1 MSNNTYLD
9 KQYELCDFLFLL
21 ILIFFS
27 LKPCIFCY
35 FCTTPQTG
43 SSNDEELLA
52 IVDDV
57 LNGGLNACCG
67 ASGSLRVAKLLLAH
81 GATPAYPSSQDFDAS
96 PIHRCVQFGHDNL
109 FALLLT
115 HKVRQGGGGS
125 L

>member
-1 MSNNTYLD
+1 MSDNTCLD
-9 KQYELCDFLFLL
+9 KLYQLCDFLFLFS
-21 ILIFFS
+21 LIFFS
-27 LKPCIFCY
+27 LNPCIFGYYC
-35 FCTTPQTG
+35 FHRTG
-43 SSNDEELLA
+43 STNDEELLA

-67 ASGSLRVAKLLLAH
+67 ASGSLRVAKLLLAY

-115 HKVRQGGGGS
+115 HKVRQGGS